1 MAKTKDS
8 SAPCG
13 CQCCAKVDALIGLMS
28 TQNQLMTKIM
38 DQNSSLLD
46 VIMSEDADDK
56 EPDHYRSLD

>member
-1 MAKTKDS
+1 MAKTKNSTASCD
-8 SAPCG
+8 
-13 CQCCAKVDALIGLMS
+13 CQCCAKTDALIDLMT

-56 EPDHYRSLD
+56 EPDPYRSLD